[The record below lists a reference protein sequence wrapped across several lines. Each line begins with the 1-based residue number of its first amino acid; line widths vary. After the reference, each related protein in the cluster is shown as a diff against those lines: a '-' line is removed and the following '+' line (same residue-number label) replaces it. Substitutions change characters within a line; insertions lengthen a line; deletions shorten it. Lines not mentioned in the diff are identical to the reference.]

1 MRPAAGRARF
11 RARLAHG
18 RAGPHGRCPMS
29 TARPR
34 RTARGSGRG
43 PRTRRR
49 HGLRAERGEGSCK
62 MRRGDAAR
70 RNLTAAVTAQSGVT
84 TSHSP
89 VTHGDCEQSGVCVVQ
104 QCGARCARDS
114 QQTRL
119 SRARTHDTQLEH
131 TPRAGG
137 AHTLARHTSHGVRWL
152 FVCVV
157 AHVCRAGWRSA
168 KASIRRNV
176 TAVPSS
182 PSPDSKT
189 SRHHICTGAAPTSAP
204 TAL

>member
-11 RARLAHG
+11 RARLARG
-18 RAGPHGRCPMS
+18 RAGRHGPCPMS

-49 HGLRAERGEGSCK
+49 RGLRAECGEGSCK

-89 VTHGDCEQSGVCVVQ
+89 VTHGDCEQSGVCVVE

-137 AHTLARHTSHGVRWL
+137 AHTLARHTSHGMRWW
-152 FVCVV
+152 FVCLRARTRLSCGRALGQSIDPPERDGGALV
-157 AHVCRAGWRSA
+157 AQ
-168 KASIRRNV
+168 
-176 TAVPSS
+176 P
-182 PSPDSKT
+182 
-189 SRHHICTGAAPTSAP
+189 
-204 TAL
+204 